1 MTTTVK
7 LPPGLE
13 QSLRRQ
19 CAAEGRSISEVMRDA
34 LTAYLAQVPTAH
46 YLFIEP
52 DVRRAVANAAT
63 DLAPTEVPAAGTPD
77 PARDD

>member
-1 MTTTVK
+1 MTRLATAIDEV
-7 LPPGLE
+7 E
-13 QSLRRQ
+13 
-19 CAAEGRSISEVMRDA
+19 AAIR
-34 LTAYLAQVPTAH
+34 AQVPTAH